1 MLRRLRDLENWEAR
15 SRDGQD
21 LGKIEDFYFDDER
34 WTVRYIVVRTG
45 NWFVGK
51 SVLLSPMAV
60 DRVEWDRG
68 AISFALRPE
77 QIKSAPDAD
86 LTRPISRQWEA
97 TYSGYYGFPYYWGGA
112 GIWGIGPA
120 PLEARSAAQPVH
132 ASAPSAADGQ
142 HLRSVREVA
151 GYHIHAQDG
160 EIGHVEDFL
169 VDDRAWSI
177 RYLLV
182 DTSNWIGGRTVL
194 IAPEWAGRIEWTRQ
208 KVHVDVSREAVKD
221 SPEYDPGAGIDRAYE
236 ERLAEVYRRPVP
248 RA

>member
-1 MLRRLRDLENWEAR
+1 MLRRLRDLENWDVR
-15 SRDGQD
+15 SRDGHD
-21 LGKIEDFYFDDER
+21 LGNVEDFYFDDER

-68 AISFALRPE
+68 AITFDLMPD

-97 TYSGYYGFPYYWGGA
+97 TYSGYYGFPYYWGGP
-112 GIWGIGPA
+112 GVWGIGPT
-120 PLEARSAAQPVH
+120 PLQARSAAPP
-132 ASAPSAADGQ
+132 APPNPSTTEGQ
-142 HLRSVREVA
+142 HLRSVHEVA

-169 VDDRAWSI
+169 VDDEAWSI

-194 IAPEWAGRIEWTRQ
+194 IAPEWARRIDWSRQ
-208 KVHVDVSREAVKD
+208 KVHVEVTREAVKQ
-221 SPEYDPGAGIDRAYE
+221 SPDYDPGAGIDPAYE
-236 ERLAEVYRRPVP
+236 ERLADVYRRPVP